1 MRRFIDLSQPITH
14 RGHARPF
21 HPTPTIW
28 THVSHE
34 ETARIWKKG
43 GFSIMTKGFTMS
55 DHSGTHVDAYTH
67 IDPRPEV
74 ESIDQLPLELFMTE
88 AVCIDCSPV
97 PPRQFITVEHIREG
111 LAKTGL
117 SLKPGDTFLYYTG
130 HYERHFHDPAKWWTE
145 FAGLDGEA
153 MAFLA
158 DAGVV
163 NVGTEAFSIDNPAA
177 TVPDADP
184 PYPAHQVCRDRKV
197 LNTENLVIPR
207 QLIGRRFTFIGFPL
221 KLVGGSGAPIRAV
234 ALLDEA

>member
-1 MRRFIDLSQPITH
+1 MRRLLDLSQPITH

-28 THVSHE
+28 THISHE
-34 ETARIWKKG
+34 ESAKIWKKG
-43 GFSIMTKGFTMS
+43 GFSVMTKGFIMS
-55 DHSGTHVDAYTH
+55 DHGGSHVDAYTH
-67 IDPRPEV
+67 IDPRPGA

-88 AVCIDCSPV
+88 AVCIDCSTV
-97 PPRQFITVEHIREG
+97 PARHFITVDHIKEG
-111 LAKTGL
+111 LRKAGL
-117 SLKPGDTFLYYTG
+117 SLGRGNTLLYYTG
-130 HYERHFHDPAKWWTE
+130 HYERYFNDPSRWWTE
-145 FAGLDGEA
+145 FAGLDGGA
-153 MAFLA
+153 MEYLA

-163 NVGTEAFSIDNPAA
+163 NVGCEAFSIDNPAA

-207 QLIGRRFTFIGFPL
+207 ELVGRRFTYIGFPI

-234 ALLDEA
+234 AVIEES